1 MTTMT
6 KIKVAVFAYPG
17 VQMSAVLGLIDVF
30 EIANNLSARLN
41 GVILQAQQIDKT
53 DVLANVMR
61 DFDVIILPPNLTGQ
75 RGDGEQ
81 EIREWLCRQ
90 HQQGSIMCSV
100 CAGAFWLGNSG
111 LLQGRPATTHWLLD
125 DEFRKSFP
133 STQLNSEQI
142 LVDDNDIVTAGGIM
156 AWLDLALYIVQRWQ
170 GSNVM
175 SDTARQLLVDPSGRE
190 QRNYRSFRPV
200 LNHGDDVIL
209 SLQHWM
215 ESNFNLALQTIDMV
229 QQTGLSDR
237 TLLRRFKKATGLT
250 PNNYVQELRIE
261 KARGLLE
268 RTRHSIAEIGWQVGY
283 SDASAFSRLFK
294 DVTGVSAGDYRKRF
308 GVVKQRT

>member
-1 MTTMT
+1 MKP
-6 KIKVAVFAYPG
+6 KIKIAVLAYPG

-30 EIANNLSARLN
+30 DIANNLSARLD
-41 GVILQAQQIDKT
+41 GVLLETRQIDKA
-53 DVLANVMR
+53 DVTADIAQ
-61 DFDVIILPPNLTGQ
+61 DFEVVILPPNLKGQ
-75 RGDGEQ
+75 RGDGER
-81 EIREWLCRQ
+81 EILNWLSRQ
-90 HQQGSIMCSV
+90 HKLGTIMCSV

-111 LLQGRPATTHWLLD
+111 LLQGRPATTHWLLE
-125 DEFRKSFP
+125 DEFKKSFP
-133 STQLNSEQI
+133 NTQLNSEQL

-170 GSNVM
+170 GSAVM
-175 SDTARQLLVDPSGRE
+175 TDTARQLLVDPSGRE

-209 SLQHWM
+209 KLQHWM
-215 ESNFNLALQTIDMV
+215 ESNFNHPLQTVDMIE
-229 QQTGLSDR
+229 QTGLSDR

-268 RTRHSIAEIGWQVGY
+268 RTRHPVTEIGWQVGY

-294 DVTGVSAGDYRKRF
+294 DVTGISAGDYRKRF
-308 GVVKQRT
+308 GITRLQA

>member
-1 MTTMT
+1 MMNP

-30 EIANNLSARLN
+30 DIANNLSARLN
-41 GVILQAQQIDKT
+41 GVILEARQIDKA
-53 DVLANVMR
+53 DVIADVAQ
-61 DFDVIILPPNLTGQ
+61 DFEVIILPPNLTGQ
-75 RGDGEQ
+75 RGDEEP
-81 EIREWLCRQ
+81 EIQDWLSRQ
-90 HQQGSIMCSV
+90 HELGTIMCSV

-111 LLQGRPATTHWLLD
+111 LLLGRPATTHWLLEE
-125 DEFRKSFP
+125 EFRKSFP
-133 STQLNSEQI
+133 GTQLNSEQL

-170 GSNVM
+170 GSAVM
-175 SDTARQLLVDPSGRE
+175 TDTARQLLVDPSGRE

-209 SLQHWM
+209 KLQHWM
-215 ESNFNLALQTIDMV
+215 ESNFNQAMQVIDMV
-229 QQTGLSDR
+229 KQTGLSDR

-268 RTRHSIAEIGWQVGY
+268 RTRHSITEIGWRVGY

-294 DVTGVSAGDYRKRF
+294 EVTGVSAGDYRKRF
-308 GVVKQRT
+308 GVARPQR

>member
-1 MTTMT
+1 MMMKP
-6 KIKVAVFAYPG
+6 KIKIAVFAYPG

-30 EIANNLSARLN
+30 DIANNLSARLD
-41 GVILQAQQIDKT
+41 GVILETRQIDKA
-53 DVLANVMR
+53 DVMADVAQ
-61 DFDVIILPPNLTGQ
+61 DFEVVILPPNLTGQ
-75 RGDGEQ
+75 RGDEEP
-81 EIREWLCRQ
+81 EIQNWLSLQ
-90 HQQGSIMCSV
+90 HELGTIMCSV
-100 CAGAFWLGNSG
+100 CAGAFWLGNCG
-111 LLQGRPATTHWLLD
+111 LLQGRPATTHWLLE
-125 DEFRKSFP
+125 DEFRKAFP
-133 STQLNSEQI
+133 GTQLNSEQL

-170 GSNVM
+170 GSAVM
-175 SDTARQLLVDPSGRE
+175 TDTARQLLVDPSGRE

-209 SLQHWM
+209 KLQHWM
-215 ESNFNLALQTIDMV
+215 ESNFNHAMQVVDMV
-229 QQTGLSDR
+229 KQTGLSDR

-268 RTRHSIAEIGWQVGY
+268 RTRHPITEIGWQVGY

-308 GVVKQRT
+308 GVARPKT

>member
-1 MTTMT
+1 MMMKP
-6 KIKVAVFAYPG
+6 KIKIAVLAYPG

-30 EIANNLSARLN
+30 DIANNLSARLD
-41 GVILQAQQIDKT
+41 GVLLETRQIDKA
-53 DVLANVMR
+53 DVTADIAQ
-61 DFDVIILPPNLTGQ
+61 DFEVVILPPNLKGQ

-81 EIREWLCRQ
+81 EILNWLSRQ
-90 HQQGSIMCSV
+90 HKLGTIMCSV

-111 LLQGRPATTHWLLD
+111 LLQGRPATTHWLLE
-125 DEFRKSFP
+125 DEFKKSFP
-133 STQLNSEQI
+133 NTQLNSEQL

-170 GSNVM
+170 GSAVM
-175 SDTARQLLVDPSGRE
+175 TDTARQLLVDPSGRE

-209 SLQHWM
+209 KLQHWM
-215 ESNFNLALQTIDMV
+215 ESNFNHPLQTVDMIK
-229 QQTGLSDR
+229 QTGLSDR

-268 RTRHSIAEIGWQVGY
+268 RTRHPVTEIGWQVGY

-294 DVTGVSAGDYRKRF
+294 DVTGISAGDYRKRF
-308 GVVKQRT
+308 GITRLQA